1 MEKPLNE
8 LGIDSLMAVELT
20 TRVESDLR
28 ISIPIGTLTAAG
40 NLSQL
45 AARLLS
51 DPQLAYPES

>member
-1 MEKPLNE
+1 M
-8 LGIDSLMAVELT
+8 
-20 TRVESDLR
+20 
-28 ISIPIGTLTAAG
+28 PIVTLTAAG